1 MPKPSAP
8 AVKLSGAE
16 PGKIE
21 IKTSPGQLSYL
32 FVGSYGL
39 ERHACAGGTIGTTT
53 LQKNLLVLSKGIR
66 QVPDFPFVLNIWV
79 DNARLQ
85 TDSILNWSPFLCRK
99 LCSSALLYYQMG
111 FRTFVHLDISPPRP
125 GLFWLGF
132 MRFMFALPVKKAN
145 TKL

>member
-1 MPKPSAP
+1 MPQPSAP
-8 AVKLSGAE
+8 AVKLSAE

-85 TDSILNWSPFLCRK
+85 TDSILN
-99 LCSSALLYYQMG
+99 
-111 FRTFVHLDISPPRP
+111 
-125 GLFWLGF
+125 
-132 MRFMFALPVKKAN
+132 
-145 TKL
+145 

>member
-39 ERHACAGGTIGTTT
+39 ERHACAGGTIGTRRRPFK
-53 LQKNLLVLSKGIR
+53 KNLLVLSKGIR
-66 QVPDFPFVLNIWV
+66 QVPDFPVVLNIWV

-85 TDSILNWSPFLCRK
+85 TDSILN
-99 LCSSALLYYQMG
+99 
-111 FRTFVHLDISPPRP
+111 
-125 GLFWLGF
+125 
-132 MRFMFALPVKKAN
+132 
-145 TKL
+145 